1 LVWCGGG
8 QTSNYKAYL
17 MTDYYAPAFD
27 SFATYTSE
35 GEQQLVE
42 WYCSRER
49 RHARATEPMVMDAYE
64 ETAMVAYYR

>member
-1 LVWCGGG
+1 
-8 QTSNYKAYL
+8 